1 MHDENKWI
9 IGWLDTKVN
18 DEYLAIKLDNFNIIQ
33 SYIQRIPKTILDI
46 GCGLA
51 KESEFF
57 QKKYKSDL
65 YLLDGDFNST
75 TENKRDINYGAVS
88 SFKFYSKIDDL
99 KKSFNERN
107 MNYTFVDANN
117 ISIDDSIKFDL
128 IYSIVSCGFHYPA
141 KTYKDLILKHSNN
154 ESIIIMDLRS
164 SSILEQSEDIEIV
177 NILQTSKKSIK
188 AHVRFK

>member
-9 IGWLDTKVN
+9 NGWLDTKVN
-18 DEYLAIKLDNFNIIQ
+18 DEYLAIKLENFNIIQ

-75 TENKRDINYGAVS
+75 TENKRDINYGDVS

-99 KKSFNERN
+99 KKSFNDRH
-107 MNYTFVDANN
+107 MNYTFVDADN

>member
-9 IGWLDTKVN
+9 NGWLDTKVN

-75 TENKRDINYGAVS
+75 TENKRDINYGTVS